1 MKKVRLD
8 QLLVL
13 KGLVESREKGKRL
26 VLAGQVLINDQIR
39 DKPGQFVD
47 LQAAVRLKSRPA
59 YVSRGGD
66 KLESS
71 YAELDFPIQ
80 NLIFMDVGSSTG
92 GFTDFL
98 LQNKAAHVYA
108 IDVGLNQL
116 AYSLRIHSQVTVFEK
131 THICS
136 LQKEKIP
143 QSIDGFVA
151 DVSFI
156 SLTRVIPVLSKF
168 SDPSHFLVLLI
179 KPQFEVEPRKLSKHG
194 VVRDPSDTLFAIQR
208 IVSSLETCGYGVR
221 KLDFSRVPGPRGN
234 VEYFVY
240 AKCESESELDSQAIE
255 ARVREQVEYYKKI
268 KESETTRR
276 G

>member
-1 MKKVRLD
+1 M
-8 QLLVL
+8 
-13 KGLVESREKGKRL
+13 
-26 VLAGQVLINDQIR
+26 
-39 DKPGQFVD
+39 
-47 LQAAVRLKSRPA
+47 
-59 YVSRGGD
+59 
-66 KLESS
+66 
-71 YAELDFPIQ
+71 
-80 NLIFMDVGSSTG
+80 
-92 GFTDFL
+92 
-98 LQNKAAHVYA
+98 
-108 IDVGLNQL
+108 
-116 AYSLRIHSQVTVFEK
+116 
-131 THICS
+131 
-136 LQKEKIP
+136 
-143 QSIDGFVA
+143 
-151 DVSFI
+151 
-156 SLTRVIPVLSKF
+156 
-168 SDPSHFLVLLI
+168 LLI